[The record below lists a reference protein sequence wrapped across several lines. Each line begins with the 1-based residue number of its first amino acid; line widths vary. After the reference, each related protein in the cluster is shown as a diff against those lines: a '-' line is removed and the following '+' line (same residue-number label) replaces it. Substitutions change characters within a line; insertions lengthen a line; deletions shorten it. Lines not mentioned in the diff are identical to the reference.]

1 MSTQPSLLRA
11 FALLTCLAL
20 ATTAWAGKAE
30 TSKEALSDLKE
41 KIESLKKELDSKQQ
55 AHTEAADSL
64 KQSEQ
69 SISEANRKL
78 HELSQQQKI
87 NRNTLQSLQQ
97 EKSGLDQTIQQQQR
111 LLSQQLYQ
119 QYLNGQQSYLQVL
132 LTQRDPSAISREL
145 HYYGYVA
152 RARAGLIRD
161 LKQNLRQV
169 SALNAQT
176 ATALQQISDLKAEQ
190 EAQRKQ
196 LETEKAERK
205 KVLSQLATQIKAQRG
220 EISKLRRDEKRL
232 SDLVTRLS
240 RIVPPTPKPQKS
252 PKPRQEEGR
261 SNDSVPT
268 QAFSGGNFN
277 ALKGKLHLPVR
288 GKLTNRFGAP
298 REDGGVSWKGLFIQ
312 ASEGEEVRAIADGR
326 VVFADWLRGFGNL
339 LIVDHGSGYMSLY
352 GNNQAVLK
360 RVGDAVNAGDAVASV
375 GNSGGNEASGL
386 YFEMRHQSRPFDP
399 LSWCVVK

>member
-1 MSTQPSLLRA
+1 MPRSTFLLRA
-11 FALLTCLAL
+11 LTLLTCVAL
-20 ATTAWAGKAE
+20 AGPAWAGKAE
-30 TSKEALSDLKE
+30 SSKEALSDLKE
-41 KIESLKKELDSKQQ
+41 KIESLKKELDNKQQ

-78 HELSQQQKI
+78 HELSQQQKS
-87 NRNTLQSLQQ
+87 NRATLQNLQQ
-97 EKSGLDQTIQQQQR
+97 EKSTLDQTIQQQQR
-111 LLSQQLYQ
+111 QLSQQLYQ

-132 LTQRDPSAISREL
+132 LTQRDPGAISREL

-169 SALNAQT
+169 TTLNQQT
-176 ATALQQISDLKAEQ
+176 TTALKQISDLKAEQ
-190 EAQRKQ
+190 EAQRKA
-196 LETEKAERK
+196 LEMEKAERR
-205 KVLSQLATQIKAQRG
+205 KVLSKLATQIKAQRG

-232 SDLVTRLS
+232 SDLVTRLA
-240 RIVPPTPKPQKS
+240 RIVPATPKPQKS
-252 PKPRQEEGR
+252 AKNRPEETR

-268 QAFSGGNFN
+268 QAFSGGTFT

-288 GKLTNRFGAP
+288 GKLANRFGTA
-298 REDGGVSWKGLFIQ
+298 REDAGISWKGLFIQ
-312 ASEGEEVRAIADGR
+312 AGEGEEVRAIADGR

-339 LIVDHGSGYMSLY
+339 LIVDHGGGYMSLY

-360 RVGDAVNAGDAVASV
+360 RVGDAVNAGDTVASV
-375 GNSGGNEASGL
+375 GNSGGNETSGL

>member
-1 MSTQPSLLRA
+1 MARSSFLLRA
-11 FALLTCLAL
+11 LTLLTCFAL
-20 ATTAWAGKAE
+20 AGPAWAGKAE
-30 TSKEALSDLKE
+30 SSKEALSDLKE

-78 HELSQQQKI
+78 HELSQQQKS
-87 NRNTLQSLQQ
+87 NRATLQNLQQ
-97 EKSGLDQTIQQQQR
+97 EKSTLDQTIQQQQR
-111 LLSQQLYQ
+111 QLSQQLYQ

-132 LTQRDPSAISREL
+132 LTQRDPGAISREL

-169 SALNAQT
+169 TTLNQQT
-176 ATALQQISDLKAEQ
+176 TTALKQISDLKAEQ
-190 EAQRKQ
+190 EAQRKA
-196 LETEKAERK
+196 LETEKAERR
-205 KVLSQLATQIKAQRG
+205 KVLSKLATQIKLQRG

-232 SDLVTRLS
+232 SDLVTRLA

-252 PKPRQEEGR
+252 LKNRPEETR
-261 SNDSVPT
+261 NNDSVPT
-268 QAFSGGNFN
+268 QAFSGGNFI

-288 GKLTNRFGAP
+288 GKLANRFGTA

-312 ASEGEEVRAIADGR
+312 AGEGEEVRAIADGR

-339 LIVDHGSGYMSLY
+339 LIVDHGNGYMSLY

-360 RVGDAVNAGDAVASV
+360 RVGDAVSAGDAVASV